1 MSVEPGPAD
10 YQQPRGG
17 YVERLLAGPGVS
29 LLLMSLVTL
38 VVLTV
43 TRAGGAAGMFVL
55 QAPLSEGLWQIP
67 LSVFAHVGMA
77 HLTANAVMVL
87 AAGGLVVLSASVVR
101 YHAFFLATGA
111 LSGIAQVVVT
121 GLFGPPAAVLG
132 ASGAALAFVG
142 YLLTSNAAS
151 SWLLDRVP
159 RWAVAVVVGLCG
171 LALMLRYYAAG
182 SANVGHLAGAL
193 LGLVAGRFNVLRPS

>member
-1 MSVEPGPAD
+1 MAVEPGPSD
-10 YQQPRGG
+10 HQPRGG

-29 LLLMSLVTL
+29 LLLMSAVTI
-38 VVLTV
+38 VALTV
-43 TRAGGAAGMFVL
+43 ARASGAAGMFVL
-55 QAPLSEGLWQIP
+55 QAPLSEGVWQIP

-87 AAGGLVVLSASVVR
+87 VAGGLVVLSSTVVR
-101 YHAFFLATGA
+101 YHAFFLVTGA

-159 RWAVAVVVGLCG
+159 RWMVVTVIGACG

-193 LGLVAGRFNVLRPS
+193 LGLVAGRFNLLRPS

>member
-1 MSVEPGPAD
+1 MSVEPDPPD
-10 YQQPRGG
+10 HHQPRGG
-17 YVERLLAGPGVS
+17 YVDRLLAGPGVS
-29 LLLMSLVTL
+29 LLLMSLVT
-38 VVLTV
+38 VVALTV
-43 TRAGGAAGMFVL
+43 ARAGGAAGMFIL
-55 QAPLSEGLWQIP
+55 QAPISEGLWQIP
-67 LSVFAHVGMA
+67 LSVFAHVGWA
-77 HLTANAVMVL
+77 HLAANAVVVL
-87 AAGGLVVLSASVVR
+87 VAGGLVALSSSVVR
-101 YHAFFLATGA
+101 YHAFFLVTGA
-111 LSGIAQVVVT
+111 LSGVAQVVVT

-132 ASGAALAFVG
+132 ASGAALALVG

-159 RWAVAVVVGLCG
+159 RWAAAVVIGTCG

>member
-1 MSVEPGPAD
+1 M
-10 YQQPRGG
+10 
-17 YVERLLAGPGVS
+17 ERLLAGPGVS
-29 LLLMSLVTL
+29 LLLMSLVT
-38 VVLTV
+38 VVALTV
-43 TRAGGAAGMFVL
+43 ARAGGAAGAFVL
-55 QAPLSEGLWQIP
+55 QAPLSDGLWQIP
-67 LSVFAHVGMA
+67 LSVYAHVGMA

-87 AAGGLVVLSASVVR
+87 VAGGLVVLSASVVR
-101 YHAFFLATGA
+101 YHAFFLVTGA
-111 LSGIAQVVVT
+111 VSGVAQIVVT

-151 SWLLDRVP
+151 AWLLDRVP
-159 RWAVAVVVGLCG
+159 RWAVAVGIGACG
-171 LALMLRYYAAG
+171 LVLMLRYYAAG